1 MIVTLKRRGC
11 GCPGTGVITRCVESP
26 CFYAYGFFCS
36 CPHSSSPAV
45 AAELPLGSEN
55 LPDLRRERRL
65 DLHQPLVDAY
75 LPSMVH
81 LVGDV
86 KIQIA
91 ELRHLLPVHSLHI
104 FSERLFSEIPEGR
117 FSRLHS

>member
-1 MIVTLKRRGC
+1 MDFV
-11 GCPGTGVITRCVESP
+11 SP
-26 CFYAYGFFCS
+26 WS
-36 CPHSSSPAV
+36 MRIILPQRDSMLSNSSSPVV
-45 AAELPLGSEN
+45 AARLPLGREK

-86 KIQIA
+86 KVQEV
-91 ELRHLLPVHSLHI
+91 ELRHHLPVHSLHI
-104 FSERLFSEIPEGR
+104 FSERLFPELSEGL